1 MLLESIWE
9 SATSLCM
16 DYTLEIKERG
26 KRAVPEGC
34 KYLNCP
40 ELF

>member
-16 DYTLEIKERG
+16 DYTLEITERG
-26 KRAVPEGC
+26 KRAVPEEVRI
-34 KYLNCP
+34 L
-40 ELF
+40 ELS

>member
-26 KRAVPEGC
+26 KRAVPEEVQI
-34 KYLNCP
+34 L
-40 ELF
+40 ELS